1 MFLIRLVL
9 LPFRLLFGTARVSA
23 KGGYRAGRLLGY
35 RRMAVFGVGV
45 AVGLALAPMT
55 GSEMRRKVS
64 EALGQRAPGTPMEDR
79 FPEAGAAAY

>member
-9 LPFRLLFGTARVSA
+9 FPFRLLFGTARLSA
-23 KGGYRAGRLLGY
+23 KTGYRTGRMLGY

-55 GSEMRRKVS
+55 GAEMRRKIS
-64 EALGQRAPGTPMEDR
+64 GALGQQAPGTPIEEPLAR
-79 FPEAGAAAY
+79 TGAAAY